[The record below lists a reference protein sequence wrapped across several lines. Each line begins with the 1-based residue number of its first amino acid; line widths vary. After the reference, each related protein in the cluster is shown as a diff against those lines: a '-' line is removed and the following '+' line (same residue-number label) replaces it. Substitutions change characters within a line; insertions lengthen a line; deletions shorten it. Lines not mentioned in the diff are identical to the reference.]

1 MTLDIHELRRYCGT
15 EEIVYAKHFV
25 DRCRGRNIRLDDAEN
40 AILTGEIIEDYPDDY
55 PFPSCLI
62 LGRDLG
68 HNKKKRGGKPGGR
81 VCFIEQ
87 ECEIRILKGKADRGV
102 RPVFTGILQPAQIA
116 LMGRCQG
123 GGFNQLHQTI
133 LLWTHSS

>member
-68 HNKKKRGGKPGGR
+68 HNNLHVVCAQGEGR
-81 VCFIEQ
+81 LYMIH
-87 ECEIRILKGKADRGV
+87 
-102 RPVFTGILQPAQIA
+102 GISPIP
-116 LMGRCQG
+116 
-123 GGFNQLHQTI
+123 
-133 LLWTHSS
+133 